1 MTKTM
6 TTVINQMNTD
16 FRSGGIQVFG
26 TQANG
31 EAYEKGVYVPKSAL
45 GSTKVTVGDRVRMTF
60 APAMG
65 GGGWYLRASELSK
78 VRAPKKVSGQTGR
91 TRRGRRVQVRKLDA
105 KVVSVKA
112 TRHGYEFDLGYDAPA
127 YVTLKSLQAEGV
139 NAEAL
144 EVGAK
149 LSGEYRML
157 PSKGS
162 SEGARYASLRITE
175 ATPAG

>member
-1 MTKTM
+1 MTTNMKTM
-6 TTVINQMNTD
+6 TTVISQMHTH

-45 GSTKVTVGDRVRMTF
+45 GSTKVAVGDRVRMTF

-78 VRAPKKVSGQTGR
+78 VRASAQAGR
-91 TRRGRRVQVRKLDA
+91 TRRARRVQVRKLDA
-105 KVVSVKA
+105 EVVSVKA

-139 NAEAL
+139 NAETL

-162 SEGARYASLRITE
+162 SEGARYASLRIVE

>member
-1 MTKTM
+1 M
-6 TTVINQMNTD
+6 TTMNTTISGLNTD
-16 FRSGGIQVFG
+16 FRSGGIQIFG

-31 EAYEKGVYVPKSAL
+31 EPYAKGVYVPKSVL
-45 GSTKVTVGDRVRMTF
+45 GSTELAVGDRVRMIFT
-60 APAMG
+60 PTMG

-78 VRAPKKVSGQTGR
+78 VRASQRTSGRSGQA
-91 TRRGRRVQVRKLDA
+91 RRGRRVQVRKLDA
-105 KVVSVKA
+105 EVKSVKA
-112 TRHGYEFDLGYDAPA
+112 TRHGYELGLGYDAPA

-139 NAEAL
+139 NPEAL

-157 PSKGS
+157 PSRGS
-162 SEGARYASLRITE
+162 AEGARYASLRIVE